1 MVVFDCDFVNSKE
14 ASGIRH
20 QALGVGRQASGSF
33 IGLIRLIGLIS

>member
-1 MVVFDCDFVNSKE
+1 MVILSIQKRHQ

-20 QALGVGRQASGSF
+20 QASGVGRQASGSF